1 MEEAMA
7 VSTADKRSAARAP
20 GPKDNVAAARQA
32 YYDRISAY
40 DMAPLWEVLKTLV
53 PREPVTGS

>member
-1 MEEAMA
+1 MA

-20 GPKDNVAAARQA
+20 APKDNVAAARQA

-40 DMAPLWEVLKTLV
+40 DMVPLWEVLKTLV